1 MSVFAGARTPLQGGD
16 EQDRAALGHLY
27 AWYLGGD
34 ATSVASFEDA
44 TLLGVKR
51 FKVGDMTP
59 RSFSEFMAGMYTIV
73 KQMSKAIH
81 ERTAWLLDLE
91 KQQLH
96 WRLLGLNMYDDY
108 LDSID
113 PFGQVKE
120 IVNLHETTLKRKRV
134 AES

>member
-1 MSVFAGARTPLQGGD
+1 M
-16 EQDRAALGHLY
+16 LGHLC
-27 AWYLGGD
+27 AWYLSRD
-34 ATSVASFEDA
+34 AASVASFEDA

-51 FKVGDMTP
+51 FQAGDMTP
-59 RSFSEFMAGMYTIV
+59 TSFSEFMAGMYTIV
-73 KQMSKAIH
+73 KQMREAIH
-81 ERTAWLLDLE
+81 ERTAWLVDLE

-96 WRLLGLNMYDDY
+96 WRLLGFNVYDDY